1 MPAPAIKICGISA
14 APTLEAT
21 IAARAE
27 YVGFNFFAAS
37 PRFVALDQAAVLG
50 RRAAG
55 RIVKVGVFVDAGDD
69 QIAAASEAAGLDI
82 LQLHGSESPERCAQ
96 LAAQLGRKVWKVLSI
111 ASRADLA
118 RAASYAGAAQFL
130 LLDAK
135 TPTGSLPGGM
145 GLAFDWSLLSGWK
158 APLPW
163 GLAGGLSPANVAQ
176 AARLTGAGLVDTSS
190 GVETAPGIKD
200 EALIAAFCAAARAR

>member
-27 YVGFNFFAAS
+27 YVGFNFFPAS
-37 PRFVALDQAAVLG
+37 PRYVALDQAALLG
-50 RRAAG
+50 QRAEG
-55 RIVKVGVFVDAGDD
+55 RIAKVGVFVDAHDD
-69 QIAAASEAAGLDI
+69 LITAACEAAGLDAV
-82 LQLHGSESPERCAQ
+82 QLHGNESPQRCAE
-96 LAAQLGRKVWKVLSI
+96 LGARLGRKVWKVLSI
-111 ASRADLA
+111 AASADLA
-118 RAASYAGAAQFL
+118 KAASFTGAAQFL

-135 TPTGSLPGGM
+135 TPKGSLPGGL
-145 GLAFDWSLLSGWK
+145 GLKFDWSLLSGWK

-163 GLAGGLSPANVAQ
+163 GLAGGLSPANVAE
-176 AARLTGAGLVDTSS
+176 AARLTGTALVDTSS

-200 EALIAAFCAAARAR
+200 EHLIATFCAAARSA